1 MCVDAAYPTS
11 RPVITSGPSSASGS
25 YLQSHGKV
33 RRTRFLTRWRSWRL
47 RALCFSMSSTPE
59 QAGLPCCFLSR
70 CLVARACMETRSGPR
85 SVVPRK

>member
-47 RALCFSMSSTPE
+47 RALVFSIAHRRSRLVCH
-59 QAGLPCCFLSR
+59 AAFFLD
-70 CLVARACMETRSGPR
+70 VW
-85 SVVPRK
+85 